1 MRVQEDGGGEAFVK
15 SSQELHEELASLY
28 RRYKRMPAE
37 LIEYAEVIWT
47 EIEIEEAE
55 EGAHG

>member
-1 MRVQEDGGGEAFVK
+1 MK